1 MFIKLKNG
9 GGFCHEKSEWLR
21 LGGITKLSGKRRRP
35 FWVRIT
41 AGWEMSET
49 GKARQIY
56 RTLGYYATRK
66 EAMLA
71 LSEYH
76 KSPTDL
82 VNRGITFAEVFDI
95 WSKKQFEEFPST
107 VGGINAAFRRCAPL
121 HNMKMLDIRAVHLQ
135 NVMDNSSATSR
146 STKINVKTVLT
157 KTFRYCVEND
167 IVVKDY
173 SQFVTVN
180 LAREKPTEAN
190 YFTREQLRNIF
201 ENLDFTSKIS
211 VGKKAS
217 AEMNLTYSI
226 LILLY
231 TGMRISE
238 LLGVRCKDV
247 NLAERV
253 MRVRGTKTVDADRI
267 VPIHSEILE
276 IVRGRVALGH
286 EYLVTDFQGNRF
298 KYPKYAVYFFEKFM
312 EKIGADG
319 ITPHATRHTFI
330 SHADRCGLNSVAL
343 KRIIGHANKT
353 TTEGYTHKENAD
365 LVAEIDRFDL
375 SLTEG

>member
-1 MFIKLKNG
+1 MKNPN
-9 GGFCHEKSEWLR
+9 GF
-21 LGGITKLSGKRRRP
+21 GGITKLSGKRRRP
-35 FWVRIT
+35 YWVRIT
-41 AGWEMSET
+41 AGWELSES

-71 LSEYH
+71 LSDYH
-76 KSPTDL
+76 NNPLNL
-82 VNRGITFAEVFDI
+82 VNRGITFAEVFKI
-95 WSKKQFEEFPST
+95 WSVKHFEEFPST
-107 VGGINAAFRRCAPL
+107 VGGINAGFNRCAAL
-121 HNMKMLDIRAVHLQ
+121 HDMKMIDIKTVHLQ
-135 NVMDNSSATSR
+135 QVMDDSSALSR
-146 STKINVKTVLT
+146 STKINMRTVMF
-157 KTFRYCVEND
+157 KTFRYCIEND
-167 IVVKDY
+167 IIHKDY
-173 SQFVTVN
+173 SQFVKVN
-180 LAREKPTEAN
+180 LSREKTEAN

-201 ENLDFTSKIS
+201 DNLDFTSKIS
-211 VGKKAS
+211 IGKKAS

-238 LLGVRCKDV
+238 LLGVRCADV
-247 NLAERV
+247 NLEERV

-276 IVRGRVALGH
+276 IIRGRIALGH
-286 EYLVTDFQGNRF
+286 EYLVTDFQGGRF

-312 EKIGADG
+312 TKIGADG

-330 SHADRCGLNSVAL
+330 SHADRCGMNSIVL
-343 KRIIGHANKT
+343 KRIVGHANKS
-353 TTEGYTHKENAD
+353 TTEIYTHKENAD
-365 LVAEIDRFDL
+365 LVAEIDRFNL